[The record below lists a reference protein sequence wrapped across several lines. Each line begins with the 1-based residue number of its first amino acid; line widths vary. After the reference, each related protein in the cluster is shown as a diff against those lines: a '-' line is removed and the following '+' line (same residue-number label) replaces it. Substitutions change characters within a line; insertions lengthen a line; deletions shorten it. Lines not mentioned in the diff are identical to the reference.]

1 VYCYT
6 LSFSLLVQIF
16 RWPVAIQNGDLLA
29 PRRQK
34 RQVRKFDFFAAF
46 APLDE
51 IFRVLVAAA
60 ALGSAQLETPLPV
73 KSRRLEEAVIGG
85 KEQTAKTS
93 GLTLRA
99 RVGDIK
105 GSNQA
110 ENSPPFDSITPE
122 LMSRIEQSRI
132 DGFVIEFS

>member
-1 VYCYT
+1 MSRYVKFFAACAN
-6 LSFSLLVQIF
+6 FSVT
-16 RWPVAIQNGDLLA
+16 RGA
-29 PRRQK
+29 PKWGFARAK
-34 RQVRKFDFFAAF
+34 TPGTPVRKFNFFAAF
-46 APLDE
+46 APLGE